1 MKKEFMKANFKLDKN
16 ELTRDK
22 ENNDDDLQT
31 KILQPIQ
38 KYSNAIFGIKPNQV
52 VVMKTCNNNE
62 FTGKFLSFAVKSTRK
77 YKSCYNA

>member
-31 KILQPIQ
+31 KIL
-38 KYSNAIFGIKPNQV
+38 
-52 VVMKTCNNNE
+52 
-62 FTGKFLSFAVKSTRK
+62 
-77 YKSCYNA
+77 